1 MERAFA
7 PYRKPDEFPAS
18 YLNLGLYEIHRDL
31 RLGVLASPETAFVDL
46 NDPRIIPVKERVCLR
61 YYMLNGAR
69 APLQRTIDQM
79 DSGQILSPGF
89 LPQTVPA
96 LELLGN
102 EGELKSAKEAST
114 RLAKEDVLESWARGN
129 EAAGNAAL
137 DLALVLGDKAILPP
151 AWAGEAG
158 AAPDPLF
165 RGRVLLT
172 QAYLESNWMEVAR
185 VSADLTASNP
195 NHYSSYWF
203 LASALH
209 HLGRNPEA
217 AKALGPYLEHAKDEL
232 DYPKAVA
239 LAKELSQAGPASP

>member
-1 MERAFA
+1 
-7 PYRKPDEFPAS
+7 
-18 YLNLGLYEIHRDL
+18 
-31 RLGVLASPETAFVDL
+31 
-46 NDPRIIPVKERVCLR
+46 
-61 YYMLNGAR
+61 
-69 APLQRTIDQM
+69 M
-79 DSGQILSPGF
+79 DSGQILSAGF

-102 EGELKSAKEAST
+102 EGELKSARETSA

-137 DLALVLGDKAILPP
+137 DLALVLSDKTILPP
-151 AWAGEAG
+151 AWVGEAG
-158 AAPDPLF
+158 SAAPDPLF

-172 QAYLESNWMEVAR
+172 EAYLESNWTEVAR
-185 VSADLTASNP
+185 ISADLTASNP

-209 HLGRNPEA
+209 QLGRDAEA

-239 LAKELSQAGPASP
+239 LAKELSQAAPASP